1 MEQMAIISDLTIQ
14 EASDQLGL
22 PKSTIRYW
30 EKEFHGFITPTRTTG
45 GQRRYSESDIAVIAS
60 IRNFKKMGIALSR
73 IKRQMLRTSMPL
85 ENVNPFLI
93 DQLAKRIANT
103 VRKEIYD
110 FFDPDWPTVSDS
122 ATPRDKKNDIP
133 S

>member
-1 MEQMAIISDLTIQ
+1 
-14 EASDQLGL
+14 
-22 PKSTIRYW
+22 
-30 EKEFHGFITPTRTTG
+30 
-45 GQRRYSESDIAVIAS
+45 
-60 IRNFKKMGIALSR
+60 
-73 IKRQMLRTSMPL
+73 MLQTSMPL

-110 FFDPDWPTVSDS
+110 FFDPDWSTVNDS